1 MAHPIENVM
10 RTTMEN
16 LKDMIDVNTVIGEAV
31 VSGDGITIIPISKVS
46 FGFVAGGGEYGLA
59 EPPKPAL
66 SGDVLPFAGGT
77 GAGVS
82 VSPMGFLVVGNG
94 HVRMLPANFNT
105 PIDRIVEMVPQLVCD
120 VRDMLKNTGDHPA
133 ASAES
138 TATPEPPYPPVGI

>member
-31 VSGDGITIIPISKVS
+31 VSPDGVTVIPISRVS

-59 EPPKPAL
+59 EPPKPSVQGEA
-66 SGDVLPFAGGT
+66 LPFAGGT

-82 VSPMGFLVVGNG
+82 VVPMGFLVFGNG
-94 HVRMLPANFNT
+94 YVRMLPAHFNT
-105 PIDRIVEMVPQLVCD
+105 SVDRIVEMVPQLIGD
-120 VRDMLKNTGDHPA
+120 VRDILKDKDAAKQDEDTAAPA
-133 ASAES
+133 
-138 TATPEPPYPPVGI
+138 YPPLGI